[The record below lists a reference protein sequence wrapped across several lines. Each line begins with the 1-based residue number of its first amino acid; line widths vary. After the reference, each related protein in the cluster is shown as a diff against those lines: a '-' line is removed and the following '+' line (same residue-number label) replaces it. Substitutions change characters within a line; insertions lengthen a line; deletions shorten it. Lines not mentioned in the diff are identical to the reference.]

1 MKTKLTKKVVESLEL
16 PESGQKF
23 VWDTELKG
31 FAVRLTPTGLMYVVQ
46 GRVNGKTR
54 RVKVGPHGHF
64 TVQEAR
70 DDAREKLRD
79 MARGVDPSVEKVK
92 KKATSVTL
100 KKAKDAYVKDR
111 NLKPLT
117 LENIETHMNGVFSD
131 WKEKPISAITRQ
143 AVLERF
149 REKSRVS
156 KSQANQAFRVLR
168 AILNYARA
176 TYRPDDQP
184 VLPENPCQILSDA
197 KMWHEVKPKN
207 RRIPTDKVGKAWNE
221 LQRMM
226 NDPGRTATG
235 QNTAAA
241 VAFALLTGGRWS
253 EVSTL
258 TWNRVN
264 LKDNSWHIPD
274 PKNKQPV
281 TLPLSKQAK
290 QILEGQ
296 DQGTQYVFAG
306 RGKTG
311 YVGKPVRVMRTIS
324 EVVGETVSAHDLR
337 RTFRAIG
344 GELGI
349 ELWKIKLLMNHKL
362 NQDVTINS
370 YTETS
375 DLRYLAEDAQR
386 IGDWIERQGK
396 HAKSKKV
403 VELEKAR
410 QEAV

>member
-1 MKTKLTKKVVESLEL
+1 
-16 PESGQKF
+16 
-23 VWDTELKG
+23 
-31 FAVRLTPTGLMYVVQ
+31 
-46 GRVNGKTR
+46 
-54 RVKVGPHGHF
+54 
-64 TVQEAR
+64 
-70 DDAREKLRD
+70 
-79 MARGVDPSVEKVK
+79 
-92 KKATSVTL
+92 
-100 KKAKDAYVKDR
+100 
-111 NLKPLT
+111 
-117 LENIETHMNGVFSD
+117 
-131 WKEKPISAITRQ
+131 
-143 AVLERF
+143 
-149 REKSRVS
+149 
-156 KSQANQAFRVLR
+156 
-168 AILNYARA
+168 
-176 TYRPDDQP
+176 
-184 VLPENPCQILSDA
+184 
-197 KMWHEVKPKN
+197 MWHEVQPKN
-207 RRIPTDKVGKAWNE
+207 RRIPTDKVGKAWTK

-226 NDPGRTATG
+226 ADPGRTAIG

-241 VAFALLTGGRWS
+241 VAFALLTGGRWG

-258 TWNRVN
+258 TWDRVN
-264 LKDNSWHIPD
+264 LEASSWHIPD

-296 DQGTQYVFAG
+296 DQGTEYVFAG

-311 YVGKPVRVMRTIS
+311 YVGKPIRVMRTVS
-324 EVVGETVSAHDLR
+324 EAVGETVSAHDLR

-349 ELWKIKLLMNHKL
+349 ELWKTKLLMNHKL
-362 NQDVTINS
+362 NQDVTISS

-375 DLRYLAEDAQR
+375 DLRYLAKEAQK

>member
-1 MKTKLTKKVVESLEL
+1 MAVKLTKKVVDSLDL

-31 FAVRLTPTGLMYVVQ
+31 FGLRLTPKGLVYVAQ
-46 GRVNGKTR
+46 ARVNGKTR
-54 RVKVGPHGHF
+54 RVKVGEHGRF

-79 MARGVDPSVEKVK
+79 MGRGIDPSVEKVK
-92 KKATSVTL
+92 AKACSVTL
-100 KKAKDAYVKDR
+100 RQVTDAYIKDR
-111 NLKPLT
+111 GLKEST
-117 LENIETHMNGVFSD
+117 VDSIERHMSGVFND
-131 WKEKPISAITRQ
+131 WTEKPIVNITRQ
-143 AVLERF
+143 SVLQRF
-149 REKSRVS
+149 RDRS
-156 KSQANQAFRVLR
+156 KESKALANQAFRVLR

-184 VLPENPCQILSDA
+184 VLPENPCSILSDA
-197 KMWHEVKPKN
+197 KMWNNIQPKN
-207 RRIPTDKVGKAWNE
+207 RRIPTDKVGNAWND

-226 NDPGRTATG
+226 NDPGRTIIG

-241 VAFALLTGGRWS
+241 VAFALLTGGRWG

-258 TWNRVN
+258 TWDRVN

-296 DQGTQYVFAG
+296 DQDTEYVFAG
-306 RGKTG
+306 RGESG
-311 YVGKPVRVMRTIS
+311 YVGKPIRVMRTIS
-324 EVVGETVSAHDLR
+324 EAVGETLSAHDLR

-344 GELGI
+344 GELSI

-386 IGDWIERQGK
+386 IGDWIERQGR

-403 VELEKAR
+403 VELEAAKQA
-410 QEAV
+410 AV